1 MNILRGIRF
10 RSKGQRRRAVL
21 LGQGIV
27 EFAVILPIL
36 LTLITGVIEV
46 SRLAATYAAV
56 SSASREGA
64 RYGSAAGNSGE
75 GTVARYED
83 CVGIRESAKRLVSA
97 FTDIDYTGIQIF
109 YDTGPGTVVYSA
121 CKPPVGAVQLGDR
134 IVVRVEVTYEP
145 LLFIGLD
152 PIQVTAETKRTI
164 VKEVELE

>member
-1 MNILRGIRF
+1 MNILRVIGF

-21 LGQGIV
+21 LGQGLV
-27 EFAVILPIL
+27 EFAVILPLL

-46 SRLAATYAAV
+46 SRLVATYAAV

-64 RYGSAAGNSGE
+64 RYGAATGNNGE

-83 CVGIRESAKRLVSA
+83 CVGIRESVKRMASA
-97 FTDIDYTGIQIF
+97 ITDIDYTSIQIF
-109 YDTGPGTVVYSA
+109 YDTGPGTTVYSA
-121 CKPPVGAVQLGDR
+121 CKPPVGSVQLGDR

-145 LLFIGLD
+145 LLSIGLD
-152 PIQVTAETKRTI
+152 PIQVIAETKRTI